1 MKYSKLLIVTIFTI
15 ASNFCQSQ
23 DLKWASNFGGNSINS
38 VCSLTTQKTNNEDYI
53 VAGILEGTLDFDF
66 STISSYPLT
75 ALSKSVFIARYSSTG
90 NFKWAIL
97 LDATNGFHGT
107 SYPKIN
113 VGGDDNI
120 ILSLISD
127 DKIDFDPS
135 TFDTYYLSSTYN
147 DTEAAYL
154 AKYDGDGNFTW
165 AKKFDTENGL
175 IPACIETDNDGNIYL
190 TGFSQYNQD
199 FDFTSAVYTLNGT
212 ANAFLAKY
220 TPSGAL
226 VFAKGLISGSV
237 GITAMKMVNNAE
249 LVFVGDMS
257 SSANFNTGGT
267 AVYLSGGSNGS
278 YIAKYKIDGSFV
290 CANTMY
296 IGSYLGGVNDVTVDI
311 DGNMYAVGDF
321 TESIDF
327 NGPTNTGQVIS
338 GKDPYMFNGFIVK
351 YNSLA
356 EVVWYFS
363 LGSTNYDESC
373 RAVAID
379 SKNNLIVAGL
389 FKGEVDFDPTL
400 ASYQSLQTASHDIF
414 LATYTLDKAYVSA
427 KQLTFSTGIMEMEMG
442 MEINDSDEIVLRGLA
457 YSPTDVD
464 PSSNIVLVHPVV
476 ASDIDFYISVYNTS
490 SSITTS
496 VRTSDSRSF
505 SAYPN
510 PVLYD
515 MLYITDLDNSL
526 LDTVPIVTSIDG
538 KNIPFTYTKNQDG
551 ITIQF
556 NELSKGV
563 YFITIGENTVKVIR

>member
-1 MKYSKLLIVTIFTI
+1 MKYSKFLILIILTIY
-15 ASNFCQSQ
+15 SNFCRAQEF
-23 DLKWASNFGGNSINS
+23 KWASNFGGNSTNS
-38 VCSLTTQKTNNEDYI
+38 VNSLTTQKANNEDYI
-53 VAGILEGTLDFDF
+53 VAGILKGTLDFDF
-66 STISSYPLT
+66 STTSSYPLT

-97 LDATNGFHGT
+97 LEARNGYHGT
-107 SYPKIN
+107 SYPEISM
-113 VGGDDNI
+113 GGDGNI
-120 ILSLISD
+120 ILSVISD

-175 IPACIETDNDGNIYL
+175 KPVCIETDNDGNIYL
-190 TGFSQYNQD
+190 TGFYPYNQD

-220 TPSGAL
+220 TPSGEL
-226 VFAKGLISGSV
+226 VFAKVLISGTV

-249 LVFVGDMS
+249 LVFVGDLI
-257 SSANFNTGGT
+257 SANFNTEGT
-267 AVYLSGGSNGS
+267 AVYLYGGSNGS

-290 CANTMY
+290 CANSMY
-296 IGSYLGGVNDVTVDI
+296 VGSYLGGVNDVTVDS

-327 NGPTNTGQVIS
+327 NGLTNDGQVIPA
-338 GKDPYMFNGFIVK
+338 KDPYSLNGFIVK

-363 LGSTNYDESC
+363 LGSTNNNENC
-373 RAVAID
+373 RAVTID
-379 SKNNLIVAGL
+379 SKNNLIVIGL
-389 FKGEVDFDPTL
+389 FTGEVDFDPSL
-400 ASYQSLQTASHDIF
+400 ASSKLLNTTSNDIF

-427 KQLTFSTGIMEMEMG
+427 KQLTFSTGSMEMEMG
-442 MEINDSDEIVLRGLA
+442 MEINDSDEIMLRGLA
-457 YSPTDVD
+457 YSPTDID
-464 PSSNIVLVHPVV
+464 PSSNTVLVHPVV
-476 ASDIDFYISVYNTS
+476 SSNIDYYISVYNTS
-490 SSITTS
+490 SSVKTS

-510 PVLYD
+510 PLLND

-526 LDTVPIVTSIDG
+526 LDAVPIITSIDG
-538 KNIPFTYTKNQDG
+538 KNVPFTYTKNQDG
-551 ITIQF
+551 IAIQF
-556 NELSKGV
+556 NDLSKGV
-563 YFITIGENTVKVIR
+563 YFITIGGSSVKIIR